1 MGKIIAV
8 ILLMA
13 GTAFSQVYYPTVVT
27 KGVVADGDYAVF
39 DGVSGRF
46 IKSYSGTNIYTTM
59 TNFVSIASSS
69 NFLSYNPITRILSGC
84 VTNGATGMPVYVE
97 SDPNW
102 GAVSNDITGKAGHGD
117 TAYGWGNHATNDY
130 ATGTPIYVESDPNWG
145 AVSNVVT
152 PNAASWP
159 AVSNDITGKAGHG
172 DTAYGWGNHATND
185 YATGTPLYV
194 ESDPNWGAVSNDI
207 TSKAGH
213 GDTAYGW
220 GNWSTNGLATGT
232 PVYVESDPSWG
243 AVSNDITSKA
253 GHGDTAYGWGNHA
266 TNDYATGTPLYVE
279 SDPNWGAVSNVV
291 TQNAASWPAV
301 SNDITSKAGHGD
313 TAYGWGNHATNDYAT
328 GTPLYVESDPNWAA
342 VSNDITSK
350 AGHGD
355 TAYGWGNHAT
365 NDYATGTPLYVESD
379 PNWGAVSNVV
389 TPNAA
394 SWPAVS
400 NDITSKAGNGDTAYG
415 WGNHATNDYAT
426 GTPLYVES
434 DPNWGAVS
442 NDITGKAGHGD
453 TAYGWGNHATNDYAT
468 GTPLYVES
476 DPNWEAVSN
485 VVTPN
490 AASWPA
496 VSNDITGKAGNGDT
510 AYGWGNHATNDYA
523 TGTPLYVESDPNWG
537 AVSNVVTP
545 NAASWPAV
553 SNDITGK
560 AGHGDTAYGWGN
572 HATNDYATGTPLY
585 VESDPN
591 WEAVS
596 NVVTPNAASWPAVS
610 NDITSKAGNG
620 DTAYGWG
627 NHATNDYATGT
638 PLYVESDPN
647 WGAVSNVVTPNAASW
662 PAVSNDIT
670 SKAGHGDT
678 AYGWG
683 NHATNDYA
691 TGTPLYVESDPNW
704 GAVSNDI
711 TGKAGYGDTAYGW
724 GNHATNDYATGT
736 PLYVESDPNWG
747 TVSNQIQT
755 NLNRIANEYPVLPG
769 SANVTVTPTS
779 TGQVIS
785 VTIGGVEYGTSDSTA
800 YRGDWGAA
808 VSNKAASA
816 LQSEVDPNWG
826 AVSNDITSKA
836 GHGDTAYGW
845 GNHATNDYATGTPI
859 YVESDPNWGAV
870 SNVVTPNAASWPAV
884 SNDIT
889 GNAGNGETA
898 YGWGNHATNDYA
910 TGTPIYVESDP
921 NWGAVSNDITG
932 KAGHGDTA
940 YGWGNHATN
949 DYATGTP
956 LYVESDPNW
965 GAVSND
971 ITGKAG
977 YGDTAYG
984 WGNHATNDY
993 ATGTPLYVES
1003 DPNWGTVSNQIQTNL
1018 NRIANEY
1025 PVLPGSAN
1033 VTVTPTSTGQVISVT
1048 IGGVEYGTSDS
1059 TAYRGDWGAAVS
1071 NKAASALQSEV
1082 DPNWGAVSNDITGKA
1097 GHGDTAY
1104 GWGNHATNDYATG
1117 TPLYVESDPNWGTVS
1132 NIVVYTNTSTYTDA
1146 VAKASAAL
1154 LKSGGTTT
1162 GGITNIYGYGMGT
1175 NLITMFGGVL
1185 NGTNGVYWTI
1195 GTNEYWMLFR

>member
-442 NDITGKAGHGD
+442 N
-453 TAYGWGNHATNDYAT
+453 
-468 GTPLYVES
+468 
-476 DPNWEAVSN
+476 
-485 VVTPN
+485 
-490 AASWPA
+490 
-496 VSNDITGKAGNGDT
+496 
-510 AYGWGNHATNDYA
+510 
-523 TGTPLYVESDPNWG
+523 
-537 AVSNVVTP
+537 
-545 NAASWPAV
+545 
-553 SNDITGK
+553 
-560 AGHGDTAYGWGN
+560 
-572 HATNDYATGTPLY
+572 
-585 VESDPN
+585 
-591 WEAVS
+591 
-596 NVVTPNAASWPAVS
+596 
-610 NDITSKAGNG
+610 
-620 DTAYGWG
+620 
-627 NHATNDYATGT
+627 
-638 PLYVESDPN
+638 
-647 WGAVSNVVTPNAASW
+647 VVTPNAASW

-965 GAVSND
+965 G
-971 ITGKAG
+971 
-977 YGDTAYG
+977 
-984 WGNHATNDY
+984 
-993 ATGTPLYVES
+993 
-1003 DPNWGTVSNQIQTNL
+1003 
-1018 NRIANEY
+1018 
-1025 PVLPGSAN
+1025 
-1033 VTVTPTSTGQVISVT
+1033 
-1048 IGGVEYGTSDS
+1048 
-1059 TAYRGDWGAAVS
+1059 
-1071 NKAASALQSEV
+1071 
-1082 DPNWGAVSNDITGKA
+1082 
-1097 GHGDTAY
+1097 
-1104 GWGNHATNDYATG
+1104 
-1117 TPLYVESDPNWGTVS
+1117 TVS